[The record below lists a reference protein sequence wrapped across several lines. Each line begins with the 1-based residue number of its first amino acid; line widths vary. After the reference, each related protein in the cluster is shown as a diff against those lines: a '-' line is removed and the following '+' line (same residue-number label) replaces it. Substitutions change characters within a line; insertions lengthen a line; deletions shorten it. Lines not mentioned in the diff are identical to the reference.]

1 MCGFVGEYIAE
12 SGACLNSERLAERA
26 SRLRHRGPDASGSW
40 SNERV
45 GMEHVRLKLLD
56 PEHGLQPMR
65 SERGAVLSFNG
76 EIYNN
81 VELRAELTAHGRRF
95 TTRSDTEVLL
105 AAYEHWGASA
115 WERLNGMFAF
125 ALYDAACE
133 KLFLVRDRLG
143 IKPLFYRITDRGLE
157 FGSEPGAW
165 EWAHGNEAALDPEGI
180 AHFLRCAQTVFDGS
194 TVFGQLRALDSGG
207 QLTAEQ
213 NGYAFTRWHH
223 PETECEI
230 RQPESVASLRGY
242 LRHFLHLAVGRQMI
256 ADAPVGV
263 FLSGGIDSAILVG
276 LLAQM
281 RAEPPETFTIALEGD
296 EDDLIAARAVASHW
310 RCRHHEVIVTA
321 EEFFQGMEELIS
333 IRRLPLSYP
342 NEVLIFLL
350 AKRAAPHVK
359 AVLTGEGAD
368 ELFGGYTRILELLE
382 RYSRAKEAAAAGNPL
397 LLQSLRMQW
406 PHLDTTSDARFFV
419 SAYSWCSPN
428 DLRELLTEAWQ
439 GAARSDRLEGVVQAM
454 LDRFGATSLFHRY
467 MMLLE
472 YFHLPNLLSRLD
484 GATMAASLEGRVPF
498 TDTDLVRYVAS
509 LPPELKFWSGHEDKP
524 LLREIFSDI
533 LPPLV
538 RERPKRAFHASLER
552 LFSTNVGHRYLSEL
566 RENRRLSEIVNHS
579 RLNAWTDGN
588 ASDRN
593 PLQTWLLISLGLWLN
608 RNIL

>member
-12 SGACLNSERLAERA
+12 SGVCLNGERLAERA
-26 SRLRHRGPDASGSW
+26 SRLRHRGPDARGSW

-65 SERGAVLSFNG
+65 SERGTVLSFNG

-81 VELRAELTAHGRRF
+81 VELRAELIAYGRRF
-95 TTRSDTEVLL
+95 ATRSDTEVLL
-105 AAYEHWGASA
+105 AAYEQWGERA

-125 ALYDAACE
+125 ALYDAARE

-143 IKPLFYRITDRGLE
+143 IKPLFYRITEHGLE

-165 EWAHGNEAALDPEGI
+165 EWVHGNEAALDPEGI
-180 AHFLRCAQTVFDGS
+180 AHFLRCAQPVFDGG
-194 TVFGQLRALDSGG
+194 TVYGQLRALDSGC
-207 QLTAEQ
+207 QLTANRGE
-213 NGYAFTRWHH
+213 YALTRWHH

-230 RQPESVASLRGY
+230 REPESVASLRGY

-281 RAEPPETFTIALEGD
+281 RAEPPVTFTIALEGD
-296 EDDLIAARAVASHW
+296 EDDLIAARAVAEHW

-321 EEFFQGMEELIS
+321 EEFFHGMEELIA
-333 IRRLPLSYP
+333 IRQFPLSYP

-368 ELFGGYTRILELLE
+368 ELFGGYTRILELLD
-382 RYSRAKEAAAAGNPL
+382 RYARAKTAAAEGNPL

-406 PHLDTTSDARFFV
+406 PHLDTSSDARFFV
-419 SAYSWCSPN
+419 SAYSWCTPGELR
-428 DLRELLTEAWQ
+428 DLLHEASQ
-439 GAARSDRLEGVVQAM
+439 HAASTVRMDSVIQVM
-454 LDRFGATSLFHRY
+454 LDRFGAVPLFHRY

-498 TDTDLVRYVAS
+498 TDTDLVRYVTS
-509 LPPELKFWSGHEDKP
+509 LPPELKFRVGHEDKP

-538 RERPKRAFHASLER
+538 RERPKRAFHASLDR
-552 LFSTNVGHRYLSEL
+552 LFSTAAGQRRLAEL
-566 RENRRLSEIVNHS
+566 HENRRMSKIINRS
-579 RLNAWTDGN
+579 RLNAWTNGN

-593 PLQTWLLISLGLWLN
+593 PLQTWLLLSLSLWLN